1 MTWSCN
7 QVMRCKTVC
16 SSIQFE
22 SQRLSNTKRKLVG
35 YKSWNNAML
44 AKYESD
50 KSHSKVTQ
58 KLFPVLNY
66 DGALKWDLMRQWL
79 VHLGSNDIFS
89 NDVQVISQSLDVWQ
103 VSRCLS
109 TILTSHQDVHS
120 LHKLSVTLVKRQVW
134 QSSSWLNIKIF
145 RS

>member
-1 MTWSCN
+1 
-7 QVMRCKTVC
+7 
-16 SSIQFE
+16 
-22 SQRLSNTKRKLVG
+22 
-35 YKSWNNAML
+35 ML

-50 KSHSKVTQ
+50 KSHSKVTP

-66 DGALKWDLMRQWL
+66 DGELKWDLMRQWL

-109 TILTSHQDVHS
+109 TILPSHQDVHS
-120 LHKLSVTLVKRQVW
+120 LPKLSVT
-134 QSSSWLNIKIF
+134 
-145 RS
+145 